1 MDVTAN
7 LYSQLTKPLATYN
20 SSVNDTMTAV
30 ATAIRGLALVILTI
44 FVLIELGNIRKQI
57 ENEGGGMTA
66 EVYASLI
73 LKYIFAFIL
82 VQFSSELVDAIL
94 WGFTKVTEL
103 IHAHVTV
110 GYKLAEIPKA
120 THHMNFLEKGVY
132 LMMTTLSQII
142 SWFAA
147 WVGQILVFMR
157 SVQMYIYK
165 ALAPIMVVFFMND
178 EMRST
183 TIGYLKQF
191 AGIALQGSLIIL
203 ILAIFPVFIQ
213 SDLLFSLDSSG
224 MSGFFQDL
232 GVVIA
237 VVGKDLVLVFLL
249 FGSQNLA
256 KRMMGAA

>member
-7 LYSQLTKPLATYN
+7 LYRQLTKPLATYN
-20 SSVNDTMTAV
+20 VSVNDTMTAV
-30 ATAIRGLALVILTI
+30 AVAIRALAMVVLTI

-57 ENEGGGMTA
+57 ENEGGGMTG
-66 EVYASLI
+66 EVYTSLI

-82 VQFSSELVDAIL
+82 VQYSSELIDGIL
-94 WGFTKVTEL
+94 WVFTKITEL
-103 IHAHVTV
+103 IYANVTV
-110 GYKLAEIPKA
+110 GYKLSELPKA
-120 THHMNFLEKGVY
+120 THHMNFLEKGLY

-142 SWFAA
+142 SWFAS

-157 SVQMYIYK
+157 SIQMYIYK

-213 SDLLFSLDSSG
+213 SDLMFSLDTSG
-224 MSGFFQDL
+224 LSGFFQDL
-232 GVVIA
+232 GAIMSVLA
-237 VVGKDLVLVFLL
+237 KNLVLIFLL

-256 KRMMGAA
+256 KRIMGAA

>member
-7 LYSQLTKPLATYN
+7 LYHQLTKPLATYN
-20 SSVNDTMTAV
+20 VSVNTTMNAV
-30 ATAIRGLALVILTI
+30 AIAIRALAMVVLTI

-57 ENEGGGMTA
+57 ENEGGGMTG
-66 EVYASLI
+66 EIYTSLI

-82 VQFSSELVDAIL
+82 VQFSSELIDGIL
-94 WGFTKVTEL
+94 WLFTKIIEL
-103 IHAHVTV
+103 IYAHVTV
-110 GYKLAEIPKA
+110 GYKLAALPKA

-191 AGIALQGSLIIL
+191 AGIALQGALILL
-203 ILAIFPVFIQ
+203 ILAIFPVFIKT
-213 SDLLFSLDSSG
+213 DLLFDLNSSG
-224 MSGFFQDL
+224 LSGFFQDL
-232 GVVIA
+232 GAVIA
-237 VVGKDLVLVFLL
+237 VVGKDLILIFLL

>member
-7 LYSQLTKPLATYN
+7 LYSQLTKPLDSYN
-20 SSVNDTMTAV
+20 SSVNDTMNAV
-30 ATAIRGLALVILTI
+30 AIAIRALAMVVLTI
-44 FVLIELGNIRKQI
+44 FVLIELGNVRKQV
-57 ENEGGGMTA
+57 ESEGGGMTG
-66 EVYASLI
+66 EIYTSLI

-82 VQFSSELVDAIL
+82 VQFSSELIDAIL
-94 WGFTKVTEL
+94 WVFTKVTEL
-103 IHAHVTV
+103 IYNNVTV
-110 GYKLAEIPKA
+110 GYKLTEIPKA
-120 THHMNFLEKGVY
+120 THHMNFIEKGVY
-132 LMMTTLSQII
+132 LMMTTISQII

-191 AGIALQGSLIIL
+191 AGIALQGALIIL

-213 SDLLFSLDSSG
+213 SDLLFSLDTSG
-224 MSGFFQDL
+224 VSGFFQDL
-232 GVVIA
+232 AVVIE

>member
-7 LYSQLTKPLATYN
+7 LYSQLTKPLDTYN
-20 SSVNDTMTAV
+20 SSVNDTMNAV
-30 ATAIRGLALVILTI
+30 AIAIRALAMVVLTI
-44 FVLIELGNIRKQI
+44 FVLIELGNIRKQV
-57 ENEGGGMTA
+57 ESEGGGMTG
-66 EVYASLI
+66 EIYTSLI

-82 VQFSSELVDAIL
+82 VQFSSELIDAIL
-94 WGFTKVTEL
+94 WVFTKVTEL
-103 IHAHVTV
+103 IYNNVTV
-110 GYKLAEIPKA
+110 GYKLTEIPKA
-120 THHMNFLEKGVY
+120 THHMNFIEKGVY
-132 LMMTTLSQII
+132 LMMKTISQII

-191 AGIALQGSLIIL
+191 AGIALQGALIIL

-213 SDLLFSLDSSG
+213 SDLLFSLDTSG
-224 MSGFFQDL
+224 VSGFFQDL
-232 GVVIA
+232 AVVIE

>member
-7 LYSQLTKPLATYN
+7 LYSQLTKPLDTYN
-20 SSVNDTMTAV
+20 SSVNDTMNAV
-30 ATAIRGLALVILTI
+30 AIAIRALAMVVLTI
-44 FVLIELGNIRKQI
+44 FVLIELGNVRKQV
-57 ENEGGGMTA
+57 ESEGGGMTG
-66 EVYASLI
+66 EIYTSLI

-82 VQFSSELVDAIL
+82 VQFSSELIDAIL
-94 WGFTKVTEL
+94 WVFTKVTEL
-103 IHAHVTV
+103 IYNNVTV
-110 GYKLAEIPKA
+110 GYKLTEIPKA
-120 THHMNFLEKGVY
+120 THHMNFIEKGVY
-132 LMMTTLSQII
+132 LMMTTISQII

-191 AGIALQGSLIIL
+191 AGIALQGALIIL

-213 SDLLFSLDSSG
+213 SDLLFSLDTSG
-224 MSGFFQDL
+224 VSGFFQDL
-232 GVVIA
+232 AVVIE